1 MYAVAETQLEE
12 MQQFVT
18 LDDVMELVKRL
29 ARNTRT
35 LNEMLVLDVA
45 STDDLQRMLVM
56 ESTGNY
62 ARDGH
67 ARYSVVRKL
76 VARILSRE
84 RTRMVTEAFGHA

>member
-1 MYAVAETQLEE
+1 MITNTKLFRPLKQVTVAPR
-12 MQQFVT
+12 
-18 LDDVMELVKRL
+18 DVKRL
-29 ARNTRT
+29 SPHLASTGA
-35 LNEMLVLDVA
+35 LNEMLVLDVV

-56 ESTGNY
+56 ESTGGY

>member
-1 MYAVAETQLEE
+1 MITNTKLFRPLKQ
-12 MQQFVT
+12 VT
-18 LDDVMELVKRL
+18 VTPRDVKRL
-29 ARNTRT
+29 SPHLVSTGA

-45 STDDLQRMLVM
+45 STDDLQRMLIM
-56 ESTGNY
+56 ESTGKH

-84 RTRMVTEAFGHA
+84 RTRMVEEAFGHA

>member
-1 MYAVAETQLEE
+1 MITNTKLFRPLKQVAVTPR
-12 MQQFVT
+12 
-18 LDDVMELVKRL
+18 DVKRL
-29 ARNTRT
+29 SPHLASTGA
-35 LNEMLVLDVA
+35 LNVMLVLDVV
-45 STDDLQRMLVM
+45 STDDLQRMLIM

-84 RTRMVTEAFGHA
+84 RTRMVEEAFGRA

>member
-1 MYAVAETQLEE
+1 MITNTKLFRPLKQ
-12 MQQFVT
+12 VT
-18 LDDVMELVKRL
+18 VTPRDVKRL
-29 ARNTRT
+29 SHHLASTGT

>member
-1 MYAVAETQLEE
+1 MITNTKLFRPLKQVAVTPRDA
-12 MQQFVT
+12 
-18 LDDVMELVKRL
+18 KRL
-29 ARNTRT
+29 SPHLASTGT

-56 ESTGNY
+56 ESTGKH

-84 RTRMVTEAFGHA
+84 RTRMVTEAFGRA

>member
-1 MYAVAETQLEE
+1 MISNTKLFRPLKQ
-12 MQQFVT
+12 VT
-18 LDDVMELVKRL
+18 VTPRDVKRL
-29 ARNTRT
+29 SPHLASTGT

>member
-1 MYAVAETQLEE
+1 MITNTKIFRPLKQ
-12 MQQFVT
+12 VT
-18 LDDVMELVKRL
+18 VTPRDVKRL
-29 ARNTRT
+29 SHHLASTGT

>member
-1 MYAVAETQLEE
+1 MITNTKIFRPLKQ
-12 MQQFVT
+12 VT
-18 LDDVMELVKRL
+18 VTPRDVKRL
-29 ARNTRT
+29 SPHLASTGT

-56 ESTGNY
+56 ESTANY